1 MKPKLNNLFPVMVAQ
16 FSIPNW
22 SEEKKKILSIL
33 PEAKLNSDENIYSD
47 YWDNLESDDKPL
59 YADLVMNIVM
69 PALSQCALTPDVDL
83 LDMWYQKQYKGQ
95 NHKVHTH
102 GNTGCSAVLYVDYDP
117 SVHKSTKF
125 YNPFPNA
132 ILGGYLEDSHIDVKE
147 GDLLVF
153 PSNVLHESVSNDS
166 DIPRTIISFNFTT
179 RHDRILQRY
188 KLSTK

>member
-1 MKPKLNNLFPVMVAQ
+1 MNYNWRLNYVPGL
-16 FSIPNW
+16 
-22 SEEKKKILSIL
+22 
-33 PEAKLNSDENIYSD
+33 
-47 YWDNLESDDKPL
+47 DKEFQSNMGT
-59 YADLVMNIVM
+59 Y
-69 PALSQCALTPDVDL
+69 
-83 LDMWYQKQYKGQ
+83 KQR
-95 NHKVHTH
+95 
-102 GNTGCSAVLYVDYDP
+102 YVDYDP